1 MGSAHQLTEKNIF
14 AMLNENLTKGCK
26 DLKDTDSRVNPM
38 TLKCDLDLE
47 TV

>member
-14 AMLNENLTKGCK
+14 AMFNENLTKGCE
-26 DLKDTDSRVNPM
+26 DLKDTNSGVNPM
-38 TLKCDLDLE
+38 TLICDLDLE